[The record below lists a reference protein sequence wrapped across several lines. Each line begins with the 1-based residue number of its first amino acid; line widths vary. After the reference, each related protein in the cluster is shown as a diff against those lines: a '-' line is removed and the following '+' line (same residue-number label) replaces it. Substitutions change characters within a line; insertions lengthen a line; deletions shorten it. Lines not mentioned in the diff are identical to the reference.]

1 MSIEEAIEILE
12 NFDYKLK
19 HRHFSTYDGLTILR
33 KYVPTA
39 DIEYA
44 ERDRVYSVEYFE
56 DISLDDITELC
67 KLNWGIDK
75 ENECWSKFV

>member
-12 NFDYKLK
+12 NFDYNLK
-19 HRHFSTYDGLTILR
+19 HRQFSTYDGLTILR

-44 ERDRVYSVEYFE
+44 THDRVYSVEYFE
-56 DISLDDITELC
+56 DISLDDFTELC

-75 ENECWSKFV
+75 ENERWTKFV